1 MRVYVHVGFLFAR
14 HAADGTD
21 QSAEREAQMPAE
33 ETPCTTAAA
42 RRRLLRGP
50 QPRRTRS
57 DAHSAGAG
65 GAAAR
70 GAWGSAR
77 LRDRLARHAMAPA
90 ARPYDPGRLRRAP
103 ATARTTDPAAARA
116 ARILPQ

>member
-1 MRVYVHVGFLFAR
+1 MRVYVHVGFLS
-14 HAADGTD
+14 ADGTD

-77 LRDRLARHAMAPA
+77 LRDRLARHAMAPVA
-90 ARPYDPGRLRRAP
+90 GADPGRLRRAP